1 MSGGEDRVFEASPAR
16 RRQAIDKGRGPRAP
30 WLASAV
36 SGLLAVVL
44 LSIAAAP
51 MTGEAKA
58 WLRHSLAV
66 SASPSVTSASD
77 VLMPAI
83 TGALAVCL
91 SALAAALLVHGPW
104 IRLARPGF
112 RRAAWIDRLRGA
124 GLSVLLAAVTMAAG
138 TLAAWPWLPG
148 LARLGGRSLQDGL
161 WAMGAFVTAVAVAAL
176 LTVMAMGLLQ
186 WRIASRRFDRMLRMT
201 HAEARDAAREERPR
215 AGRRTRWRLA

>member
-16 RRQAIDKGRGPRAP
+16 RRQAIEKGRGPRAP

-36 SGLLAVVL
+36 RGLLAVAL
-44 LSIAAAP
+44 LSIAAGP

-58 WLRHSLAV
+58 WLRQSLAV
-66 SASPSVTSASD
+66 SASPAVPSATD

-112 RRAAWIDRLRGA
+112 RRAAWVDRLRGS
-124 GLSVLLAAVTMAAG
+124 GLSVLLATVTLVVGA
-138 TLAAWPWLPG
+138 LASLPWLPG
-148 LARLGGRSLQDGL
+148 VARLGGRSLHDGL
-161 WAMGAFVTAVAVAAL
+161 WAMGAFVAAAAVAAL
-176 LTVMAMGLLQ
+176 LTVMAMGVLQ
-186 WRIASRRFDRMLRMT
+186 WRLASRRFDRMLRMT
-201 HAEARDAAREERPR
+201 HAEAREAAREERPR
-215 AGRRTRWRLA
+215 AIRRTRWRLA